1 MEIKVTIH
9 TANGDVTTSYTAAQ
23 IDLAL
28 QEIKE
33 RTENNQMFTV
43 TGN

>member
-1 MEIKVTIH
+1 MEITITAH
-9 TANGDVTTSYTAAQ
+9 TANGDVTTSYSVAQ

-28 QEIKE
+28 QEIKT

-43 TGN
+43 TGK